1 MKSAEITAWGSMV
14 VEASK
19 KVCVYGPLLAD
30 KDNGHLDVNKHSVW
44 IYELQKGGLFMH
56 PCASTAHARLT
67 STVFTQSINGGVGGR
82 LLHVKA
88 EDLKVLENTFDLES
102 SLCCLSISWPKM
114 SIS

>member
-1 MKSAEITAWGSMV
+1 M
-14 VEASK
+14 
-19 KVCVYGPLLAD
+19 
-30 KDNGHLDVNKHSVW
+30 
-44 IYELQKGGLFMH
+44 GGLFMH
-56 PCASTAHARLT
+56 PHASSAHAHLA

-88 EDLKVLENTFDLES
+88 EDLKALESMFDLES